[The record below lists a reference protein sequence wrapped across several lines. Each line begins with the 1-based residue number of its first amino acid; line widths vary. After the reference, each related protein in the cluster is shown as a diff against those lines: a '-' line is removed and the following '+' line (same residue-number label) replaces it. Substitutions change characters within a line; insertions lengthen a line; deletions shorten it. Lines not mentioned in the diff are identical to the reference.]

1 MHADHESER
10 NAPAMRPPI
19 DARLSRW
26 SSEFVDPEVEAA
38 FREWHHPAALGLA
51 RTVGLVVAAAA
62 LPYIYVTFLRFGDA
76 PAFHIL
82 LAVRLA
88 VLTLAVLL
96 LLLVRRRIGARRLDL
111 AIVVVIVAVE
121 AQTLLLAAM
130 SVPAINLLDVQV
142 ILILL
147 CIYAFMPTRF
157 VYKLACCLAMTLA
170 FLGLVILAFE
180 VDPAERVGLIAW
192 LIGANIIG
200 IYTCRYW
207 DRLRR
212 SEFAG
217 QEMLRLANDALAASN
232 SDLARARADAE
243 RESQAKSQFL
253 ANVSHELRTPLNAI
267 IGFSEVMKTGIY
279 GPLGDRRY
287 DGYLDDIHRSGSY
300 LLNLIN
306 DLLDLAKVEAGKLEL
321 NESAVD
327 IAATIGDATRLLG
340 EEARRRDITI
350 GIRLADGLPAL
361 KADARACHQILLN
374 LLSNAVKFSPA
385 GAQVTVAARIEATG
399 DLLLAVT
406 DAGPGIAPEDLEKVV
421 QPFGQAAM
429 TTVNATRGTGLGLPL
444 AISLA
449 TAHGGSLELHAAPGG
464 GTTAEVRFP
473 AGRLLPAVQAAPAT
487 DRS

>member
-147 CIYAFMPTRF
+147 CIYAFMP
-157 VYKLACCLAMTLA
+157 
-170 FLGLVILAFE
+170 
-180 VDPAERVGLIAW
+180 
-192 LIGANIIG
+192 
-200 IYTCRYW
+200 
-207 DRLRR
+207 
-212 SEFAG
+212 
-217 QEMLRLANDALAASN
+217 N
-232 SDLARARADAE
+232 SL
-243 RESQAKSQFL
+243 SS
-253 ANVSHELRTPLNAI
+253 
-267 IGFSEVMKTGIY
+267 
-279 GPLGDRRY
+279 
-287 DGYLDDIHRSGSY
+287 
-300 LLNLIN
+300 
-306 DLLDLAKVEAGKLEL
+306 
-321 NESAVD
+321 SAVG
-327 IAATIGDATRLLG
+327 T
-340 EEARRRDITI
+340 
-350 GIRLADGLPAL
+350 
-361 KADARACHQILLN
+361 C
-374 LLSNAVKFSPA
+374 SSPA
-385 GAQVTVAARIEATG
+385 IVMLWT
-399 DLLLAVT
+399 L
-406 DAGPGIAPEDLEKVV
+406 
-421 QPFGQAAM
+421 
-429 TTVNATRGTGLGLPL
+429 
-444 AISLA
+444 
-449 TAHGGSLELHAAPGG
+449 
-464 GTTAEVRFP
+464 
-473 AGRLLPAVQAAPAT
+473 
-487 DRS
+487 RS